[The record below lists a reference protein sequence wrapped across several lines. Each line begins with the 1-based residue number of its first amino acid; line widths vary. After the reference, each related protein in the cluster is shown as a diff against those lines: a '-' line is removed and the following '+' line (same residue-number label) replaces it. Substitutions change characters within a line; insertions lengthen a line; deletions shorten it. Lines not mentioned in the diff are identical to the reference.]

1 MSIEKKLADMGIIL
15 PTVTMPAANYVPFTI
30 SGSHI
35 FVSGTLPSKDGVMT
49 GKGTLGANI
58 SLEEAQDVA
67 RTCGINILA
76 VLKAAAGSLD
86 TITRCVRLGIFVSA
100 TPDYT
105 DHPKVAN
112 GVSDLMVE
120 VFGKEIGS
128 HARFAVG
135 VSSLPFGV
143 SVEVD
148 GVFEFSHA

>member
-15 PTVTMPAANYVPFTI
+15 PPVTMPAANYVPYTI
-30 SGSHI
+30 SGAHV
-35 FVSGTLPSKDGVMT
+35 FVSGTLPTKDGVMT
-49 GKGTLGANI
+49 GHGTLGENI
-58 SLEEAQDVA
+58 SLEDAQTVA

-76 VLKAAAGSLD
+76 VVKAAIGSLD
-86 TITRCVRLGIFVSA
+86 LVTRCVRLGIFVNA
-100 TPDYT
+100 TPAYV

-120 VFGKEIGS
+120 VFGKDIGS

-143 SVEVD
+143 AVEVD
-148 GVFEFSHA
+148 GVFEYKR